1 MEDVA
6 SILLFTLPVL
16 LGLLGRLVSTQKSTV
31 PDIPNEVLRRYGGL
45 TMKQKREL
53 YSKYQSL
60 QFVDIPEFLKPQITS
75 IEVLERFGVC
85 KMPGQSGQVQTSYFV
100 CPKLPPTGTATGEEE
115 KRYCCGPVTQ
125 QFCCSAAEFTAG
137 VRIISPAQV
146 VSPSV
151 IIGASLAFL
160 LVATLLTIIAYSR
173 IARGLRKQSSR
184 MQCQANSSSSYPAHR
199 GYSSKNSLSSSH
211 IPPSKQLIS
220 NKGISSSVE
229 KQVEVKQTRLPNEN
243 KEALNPKQPPAL
255 RLLTGDTVPHPTKQT
270 VSARPAKKQ
279 PYNRRSRT

>member
-1 MEDVA
+1 
-6 SILLFTLPVL
+6 
-16 LGLLGRLVSTQKSTV
+16 
-31 PDIPNEVLRRYGGL
+31 
-45 TMKQKREL
+45 
-53 YSKYQSL
+53 
-60 QFVDIPEFLKPQITS
+60 
-75 IEVLERFGVC
+75 
-85 KMPGQSGQVQTSYFV
+85 MPGQSGQVQTSYFV

-184 MQCQANSSSSYPAHR
+184 MQCQANSSSGYPAHR

>member
-1 MEDVA
+1 MEDMA

-16 LGLLGRLVSTQKSTV
+16 LGSLGRLVSTQKSMS
-31 PDIPNEVLRRYGGL
+31 PDIPNEVLKRYGGL

-85 KMPGQSGQVQTSYFV
+85 KMPEKSAQVQTGYFV
-100 CPKLPPTGTATGEEE
+100 CPKLPPTGTATSEE

-125 QFCCSAAEFTAG
+125 QFCCSAAEF
-137 VRIISPAQV
+137 IPAQV

-160 LVATLLTIIAYSR
+160 LIATLLTIIAYSR

-184 MQCQANSSSSYPAHR
+184 MQHQANSNSSYPVHR
-199 GYSSKNSLSSSH
+199 GYGSKNSFSSSH

-229 KQVEVKQTRLPNEN
+229 KQVEAKQTRLPERLNEN
-243 KEALNPKQPPAL
+243 KEALTPKQPPAL
-255 RLLTGDTVPHPTKQT
+255 RLLTGDSAPYPTKQT
-270 VSARPAKKQ
+270 VSARPAKRQ
-279 PYNRRSRT
+279 